1 MNAKK
6 KLTACLFLVLLLTAA
21 AAAQKY
27 TVTDLGALS
36 GFTSTYADDNNN
48 HGLVT
53 GCSDNSV
60 LPTVPCTTNIASE
73 AFLWSSSGGMQPLGN
88 LPGNDQS
95 IGYVVNDSSEVVG
108 WSGNTQTGNG
118 HAFFWTQKG
127 GMVDLKTLKGG
138 DAYSLADA
146 ITSKGVIVGQSL
158 VSNGDVDMVI
168 WTKSKITGKYQIHDK
183 SRLPKAPYCYALD
196 INEQL
201 QVTGTAYFNFS
212 GTKYH
217 GFLWS
222 SKKGWM
228 DLKPLPGGKN
238 SEGIWL
244 TDSGVIAGLSTSAK
258 YPNGVSV
265 YWDAMGIHSIGTLKG
280 GTSSSPGYI
289 SNKVEILGQSTV
301 AGGDNHA
308 YIWTKKK
315 GMLDLNNMIP
325 KNSGWVLV
333 HASSI
338 NTAGQIVG
346 YGTFNGEGHG
356 FLLKP

>member
-1 MNAKK
+1 M
-6 KLTACLFLVLLLTAA
+6 FVGA
-21 AAAQKY
+21 AAAQTY
-27 TVTDLGALS
+27 SITDLGALS
-36 GFTSTYADDNNN
+36 GFTSTYAADNNN
-48 HGLVT
+48 LGLVT
-53 GCSDNSV
+53 GCSDNSL
-60 LPTVPCTTNIASE
+60 LPTVPCTTNLPSE
-73 AFLWSSSGGMQPLGN
+73 AFLWSSGVMQPLGN

-118 HAFFWTQKG
+118 HGFFWSQTD
-127 GMVDLKTLKGG
+127 GMVDLKTLPGG
-138 DAYSLADA
+138 DTYSLADA
-146 ITSKGVIVGQSL
+146 INSKGVIVGQSL

-168 WTKSKITGKYQIHDK
+168 WTKNKSGKYQIHDK
-183 SRLPKAPYCYALD
+183 RRLPNAPYCYALD
-196 INEQL
+196 INEHM

-222 SKKGWM
+222 SANGWM
-228 DLKPLPGGKN
+228 NLQPLPGGKN

-265 YWDAMGIHSIGTLKG
+265 YWDATGIHSIGTLTG

-289 SNKVEILGQSTV
+289 SNKLEILGQSTV
-301 AGGDNHA
+301 AGGGNHA
-308 YIWTKKK
+308 YIWTKAKR
-315 GMLDLNNMIP
+315 MRDLNNMIP

-346 YGTFNGEGHG
+346 YGTINGEGHG
-356 FLLKP
+356 FLLTPW

>member
-1 MNAKK
+1 MRRIET
-6 KLTACLFLVLLLTAA
+6 LPVCLCAWIFVATAA
-21 AAAQKY
+21 AQTY

-48 HGLVT
+48 HGLAT
-53 GCSDNSV
+53 GCSDDSV
-60 LPTVPCTTNIASE
+60 LPTVPCTTNIPSE
-73 AFLWSSSGGMQPLGN
+73 AFLWSSSGGMRPLGN
-88 LPGNDQS
+88 LAGNDQS
-95 IGYVVNDSSEVVG
+95 IGYVVNDSGEVVG
-108 WSGNTQTGNG
+108 WSGDTQTGKG
-118 HAFFWTQKG
+118 HGFFWTQGG

-158 VSNGDVDMVI
+158 VSNGDVDVVL
-168 WTKSKITGKYQIHDK
+168 WTKSKVSGKYQIHDK
-183 SRLPKAPYCYALD
+183 GRLPKAPYCYAYD

-201 QVTGTAYFNFS
+201 QITGIAYFNFS
-212 GTKYH
+212 GTKHH
-217 GFLWS
+217 GFLL
-222 SKKGWM
+222 SKNNKWM

-265 YWDAMGIHSIGTLKG
+265 YWDATGNIHPIGTLPG

-289 SNKVEILGQSTV
+289 SNSEEILGQSTA
-301 AGGDNHA
+301 AGGGNHA
-308 YIWTKKK
+308 YIWTKAKR
-315 GMLDLNNMIP
+315 MRDLNNMIP

-346 YGTFNGEGHG
+346 YGTINGEGHG
-356 FLLKP
+356 FLLTP